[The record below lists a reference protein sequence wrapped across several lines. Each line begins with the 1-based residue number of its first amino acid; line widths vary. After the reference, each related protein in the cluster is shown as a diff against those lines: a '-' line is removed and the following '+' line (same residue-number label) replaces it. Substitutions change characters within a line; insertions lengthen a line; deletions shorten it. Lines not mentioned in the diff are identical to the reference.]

1 MFMSNSIVSI
11 RSGLIIFFLVA
22 AMTGC
27 NGGGS
32 PTQGSLAGR
41 SDKAGARLDS
51 YGIVERDAIRVRKD
65 ALRNRL
71 WVLTLGEVRV
81 YDSTGAKMQLI
92 RKVVL
97 PNWSVVGFRD
107 VCLPDMALDQA
118 GSAFV
123 SNNGQARLLRIDANS
138 FSLKDYDISF
148 QGKERWDIG
157 FGALAFD
164 ATGTLLART
173 TPGGMLWKI
182 DVNKASAVMI
192 EPDRKLPADEC
203 TVTA

>member
-1 MFMSNSIVSI
+1 MSNSIVVI
-11 RSGLIIFFLVA
+11 RSGLIAFSLAA

-27 NGGGS
+27 NDVGNPARGL
-32 PTQGSLAGR
+32 LAGR
-41 SDKAGARLDS
+41 PDNTKSRLDS
-51 YGIVERDAIRVRKD
+51 YGIVERDAIRIRKD

-71 WVLTLGEVRV
+71 WVLTLDEVRV
-81 YDSTGAKMQLI
+81 YDSTGVKMQLI

-97 PNWSVVGFRD
+97 PNWSVVGFRH

-118 GSAFV
+118 GSAFI
-123 SNNGQARLLRIDANS
+123 SNNGQARLLRIDANR
-138 FSLKDYDISF
+138 FDLKEYDISF
-148 QGKERWDIG
+148 QGKERWDMG

-173 TPGGMLWKI
+173 TPGGLLWKI

-192 EPDRKLPADEC
+192 EPDRKLPVNEC
-203 TVTA
+203 AVTA